1 MKQAGGMHVAE
12 ALKRADATMETLREP
27 SLTGIDDYITA
38 LDALLASGQDEAAVI
53 EGLYA
58 RAGDIVSLSG
68 AERNEAVQI
77 AARSLCDLL
86 DEAEGLTPSIVA
98 GIKVYI
104 ASIKLLHRAPDNPD
118 LSSPSCRAWPPCWR
132 SIAARKASRTRSPS
146 RCPWTL
152 PPAAGPDRTRPR
164 PPPAGGRRGTMGWK
178 SAPPDSCRRSRDPS
192 RDRL

>member
-1 MKQAGGMHVAE
+1 MTQVKKSRMKPRLGQLMSQKGGMYVAE

-38 LDALLASGQDEAAVI
+38 LDALLASGLDQAALI

-68 AERNEAVQI
+68 AERNQAVQI

-86 DEAEGLTPSIVA
+86 DEAHGLTPSVLA

-104 ASIKLLHRAPDNPD
+104 ASIKLLHRAPDNPT
-118 LSSPSCRAWPPCWR
+118 LHEPILQGLASVLEKHRNELRAQN
-132 SIAARKASRTRSPS
+132 AASRE
-146 RCPWTL
+146 
-152 PPAAGPDRTRPR
+152 
-164 PPPAGGRRGTMGWK
+164 
-178 SAPPDSCRRSRDPS
+178 
-192 RDRL
+192 